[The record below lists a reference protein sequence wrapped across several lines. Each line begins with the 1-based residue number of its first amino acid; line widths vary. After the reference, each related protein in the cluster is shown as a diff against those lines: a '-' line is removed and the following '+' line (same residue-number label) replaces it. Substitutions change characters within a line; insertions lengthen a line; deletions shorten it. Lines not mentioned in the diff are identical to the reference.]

1 MGSIL
6 LGLAIIAAGVGMV
19 MKSEW
24 MLDNFGRVAFF
35 EKYLG
40 LDGGTRLGYK
50 LIGLAFIF
58 IGALITFGLID
69 GFMEWALSPLI
80 NAGNRASGNPAGE

>member
-1 MGSIL
+1 MGHII
-6 LGLAIIAAGVGMV
+6 LGLFIIAAGVGLV

-24 MLDNFGRVAFF
+24 MLNNFGRIAFF

-50 LIGLAFIF
+50 IIGLIFIF
-58 IGALITFGLID
+58 IGTLITFGLID
-69 GFMEWALSPLI
+69 SFLKWSLSPLI
-80 NAGNRASGNPAGE
+80 NAGNRGSGNALPE